1 MIGQTSPTKYPCS
14 NVPFNPFWMFFSM
27 KVVIHEN
34 SWESA
39 HSWKYA
45 WKCSCI
51 GGSRV
56 PYQELVLVPPP
67 TPHLIHHACISHCCH
82 HPTPPQ
88 ASNWNLLITDLTL
101 YIQPEAFSVHLMWTA
116 ESLHFAKETKMFL
129 NHPELSNTLALVGD
143 IHLSFCG
150 FHCLFFVA
158 KFRIV
163 LNGYCGITTSWV
175 SVDQTAKKL

>member
-1 MIGQTSPTKYPCS
+1 MIGQTGPTKYPCS

-56 PYQELVLVPPP
+56 PYQELVLVPP

-101 YIQPEAFSVHLMWTA
+101 YIQPEAFSVHLMWTISYKRLQSHCTLPRKQKCSWITHNYPILGPWWVISILWF
-116 ESLHFAKETKMFL
+116 SL
-129 NHPELSNTLALVGD
+129 SV
-143 IHLSFCG
+143 FC
-150 FHCLFFVA
+150 CQV
-158 KFRIV
+158 
-163 LNGYCGITTSWV
+163 
-175 SVDQTAKKL
+175 